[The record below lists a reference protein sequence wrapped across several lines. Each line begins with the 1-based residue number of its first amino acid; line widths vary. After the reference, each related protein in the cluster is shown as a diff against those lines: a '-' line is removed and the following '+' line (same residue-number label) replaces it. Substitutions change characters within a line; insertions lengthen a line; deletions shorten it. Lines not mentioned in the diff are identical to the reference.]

1 MIEQEGYT
9 PMKDNN
15 MEKIIVALDV
25 SNKEEALSLVRQ
37 LKDTKIFK
45 IGLQLF
51 TAEGPLLVQHLH
63 DLGKNVFLDLKL
75 HDIPNTVA
83 GAVRMGVRMGVHM
96 MTLHASG
103 GKEMMASAACAAK
116 EEAERV
122 GKNAPLL
129 LAVTVLTSLKDK
141 QLKDIGIP
149 ADTKSQ
155 VLNLAGL
162 AHQSGIEGIIC
173 SPHEIETITKT
184 YKKDLV
190 VVAPGIRPK
199 WAAAQDQKRI
209 LTPAQAVQKGAD
221 YLVIGRPI
229 TQASSPHD
237 AFLKIVDE
245 IKNLESC
252 NCAHKEDGTEDS

>member
-1 MIEQEGYT
+1 
-9 PMKDNN
+9 

-25 SNKEEALSLVRQ
+25 SNKKEALSLAGQ
-37 LKDTKIFK
+37 LKDTNIFK
-45 IGLQLF
+45 VGLQLF
-51 TAEGPLLVQHLH
+51 TAEGPSLVKNLQ
-63 DLGKNVFLDLKL
+63 DFGKKVFLDLKF

-83 GAVRMGVRMGVHM
+83 GAVRMSVRMGVHM

-103 GKEMMASAACAAK
+103 GKEMMASAARAAK
-116 EEAERV
+116 EEAESV
-122 GKNAPLL
+122 GITPPLL
-129 LAVTVLTSLKDK
+129 LAVTVLTSLKDE
-141 QLKDIGIP
+141 QLKDIGID

-155 VLNLAGL
+155 VLNLAHL
-162 AHQSGIEGIIC
+162 AHQSGIEGIVC
-173 SPHEIETITKT
+173 SPKEIEAIKKT
-184 YKKDLV
+184 FKKDLA

-237 AFLKIVDE
+237 AFLRILDE
-245 IKNLESC
+245 LRS
-252 NCAHKEDGTEDS
+252 

>member
-1 MIEQEGYT
+1 MIEQKGYT
-9 PMKDNN
+9 FMKDNN
-15 MEKIIVALDV
+15 VEKIIVALDV
-25 SNKEEALSLVRQ
+25 SSKEEALSLVRQ
-37 LKDTKIFK
+37 LKNTRIFK
-45 IGLQLF
+45 VGLQLF
-51 TAEGPLLVQHLH
+51 IAEGPPLVQHLH

-83 GAVRMGVRMGVHM
+83 GAVRMGVRMGIHM

-103 GKEMMASAACAAK
+103 GKEMMSGAACAAK

-122 GKNAPLL
+122 GQGAPLL
-129 LAVTVLTSLKDK
+129 LAVTVLTSLKDEH
-141 QLKDIGIP
+141 LKDIGIP

-162 AHQSGIEGIIC
+162 AHRSGIEGIVC
-173 SPHEIETITKT
+173 SPREIEAIKRTF
-184 YKKDLV
+184 KKDLT

-209 LTPAQAVQKGAD
+209 LTPALAVEKGAD

-237 AFLKIVDE
+237 AFLRILDE
-245 IKNLESC
+245 LKS
-252 NCAHKEDGTEDS
+252 H

>member
-1 MIEQEGYT
+1 
-9 PMKDNN
+9 MKDNPQ
-15 MEKIIVALDV
+15 EKIIVALDV

-37 LKDTKIFK
+37 LKDTNIFK
-45 IGLQLF
+45 VGLQLF
-51 TAEGPLLVQHLH
+51 TVEGPSLVKNLQ
-63 DLGKNVFLDLKL
+63 DLGKKVFLDLKF

-103 GKEMMASAACAAK
+103 GREMMASAAQAAK
-116 EEAERV
+116 EEAESV
-122 GKNAPLL
+122 GTAPSLL
-129 LAVTVLTSLKDK
+129 LAVTILTSLKGK
-141 QLKDIGIP
+141 HLKDIGIGT
-149 ADTKSQ
+149 DTKSQ

-162 AHQSGIEGIIC
+162 AFQSGIEGIVC
-173 SPHEIETITKT
+173 SPKEIEAIKKT
-184 YKKDLV
+184 FKKNLA

-229 TQASSPHD
+229 TQAPSPHD
-237 AFLKIVDE
+237 AFLRILDE
-245 IKNLESC
+245 LES
-252 NCAHKEDGTEDS
+252 D

>member
-1 MIEQEGYT
+1 
-9 PMKDNN
+9 MKDNY

-45 IGLQLF
+45 VGLQLF
-51 TAEGPLLVQHLH
+51 TAEGPPLIQNLH
-63 DLGKNVFLDLKL
+63 ELGKKVFLDLKL

-83 GAVRMGVRMGVHM
+83 GAVRMGVRMGIHM

-103 GKEMMASAACAAK
+103 GKEMMAGAACAAK
-116 EEAERV
+116 EEAERL
-122 GKNAPLL
+122 GQGAPLL
-129 LAVTVLTSLKDK
+129 LAVTVLTSLKDE

-162 AHQSGIEGIIC
+162 AHQSGIEGIVC
-173 SPHEIETITKT
+173 SPKEIEAIKRT
-184 YKKDLV
+184 YKKDLT

-229 TQASSPHD
+229 IQSPSPHD
-237 AFLKIVDE
+237 AFLRILDE
-245 IKNLESC
+245 LKSF
-252 NCAHKEDGTEDS
+252 

>member
-1 MIEQEGYT
+1 MIEQKGNT
-9 PMKDNN
+9 SMKDNN
-15 MEKIIVALDV
+15 VEKIIVALDV

-37 LKDTKIFK
+37 LEDTKIFK
-45 IGLQLF
+45 VGLQLF
-51 TAEGPLLVQHLH
+51 TVEGPSLVKNLH
-63 DLGKNVFLDLKL
+63 DLGKKVFLDLKL

-103 GKEMMASAACAAK
+103 GKEMMASAARAAK
-116 EEAERV
+116 EEAESA
-122 GKNAPLL
+122 GKRIPLL
-129 LAVTVLTSLKDK
+129 LAVTVLTSLKDE
-141 QLKDIGIP
+141 QLKDIGIG

-162 AHQSGIEGIIC
+162 ALQSGIEGIVC
-173 SPHEIETITKT
+173 SPKEIEVIKNT
-184 YKKDLV
+184 YKKGLA

-209 LTPAQAVQKGAD
+209 LTPSQAVQKGAD

-229 TQASSPHD
+229 TQAPSPHD
-237 AFLKIVDE
+237 AFLRILDE
-245 IKNLESC
+245 LLS
-252 NCAHKEDGTEDS
+252 

>member
-1 MIEQEGYT
+1 
-9 PMKDNN
+9 MKDNN
-15 MEKIIVALDV
+15 VEKIIVALDV
-25 SNKEEALSLVRQ
+25 SSKEEALTLVRQ
-37 LKDTKIFK
+37 LKDTRIFK

-51 TAEGPLLVQHLH
+51 TAEGPPLVQHLR

-83 GAVRMGVRMGVHM
+83 GAVRMGVRMGIYM

-103 GKEMMASAACAAK
+103 GKEMMASAAYAAN
-116 EEAERV
+116 EEAERI
-122 GKNAPLL
+122 GQEAPLL
-129 LAVTVLTSLKDK
+129 LAVTVLTSLNDE

-149 ADTKSQ
+149 VDTKGQ

-162 AHQSGIEGIIC
+162 AHQSGIKGIVC
-173 SPHEIETITKT
+173 SPKEIETIKNT

-209 LTPAQAVQKGAD
+209 LTPALAVAKGAD

-229 TQASSPHD
+229 TQAPSPHD

-245 IKNLESC
+245 MKVSL
-252 NCAHKEDGTEDS
+252 DSGDSSD